1 MSELE
6 DAMEGAGAMTAEF
19 ARHLEG
25 LRGAMAGAGQGSDA
39 LSRSLSR
46 SLRGAFDDVVFS
58 GGSLSS
64 ALRDVA
70 RSMVDTVYASA
81 MRPVT
86 DHFGGLISDA
96 VGGLV
101 GGLVPFAKGG
111 VVGGPV
117 AFPMRGGAGLM
128 GEAGPEAI
136 LPLARGADGSLGVRA
151 GGGGGGATHVTVN
164 VHTPDAQ
171 SFLRSRSQVA
181 AAMQR
186 AARQGR
192 RNG

>member
-1 MSELE
+1 MDDLE
-6 DAMEGAGAMTAEF
+6 DALDGAGAMTAEF

-25 LRGAMAGAGQGSDA
+25 LRGALAGAGEGSDA
-39 LSRSLSR
+39 LSRSMSR
-46 SLRGAFDDVVFS
+46 SLRGAFDEVAFS
-58 GGSLSS
+58 GGSLRE
-64 ALRDVA
+64 ALRGVA
-70 RSMVDTVYASA
+70 RSMADTVYAGA
-81 MRPVT
+81 MKPVT
-86 DHFGGLISDA
+86 DHFGGMLSDA

-151 GGGGGGATHVTVN
+151 GGGGGGPAHVTVN
-164 VHTPDAQ
+164 VSTPDAG
-171 SFLRSRSQVA
+171 SFLKSRSQVA

>member
-1 MSELE
+1 MDELE
-6 DAMEGAGAMTAEF
+6 GALDGAGAMTAEF

-25 LRGAMAGAGQGSDA
+25 LRGALSGAGQGSEA
-39 LSRSLSR
+39 LSRSLSS
-46 SLRGAFDDVVFS
+46 SLRGAFEDVVFS
-58 GGSLSS
+58 GGSLSE
-64 ALRDVA
+64 ALRGVA
-70 RSMVDTVYASA
+70 QSMVDTVYASA
-81 MRPVT
+81 MKPVT
-86 DHFGGLISDA
+86 DHFGGLLSDA

-101 GGLVPFAKGG
+101 GGIMPFAKGG

-117 AFPMRGGAGLM
+117 AFPMRGGTGLM

-151 GGGGGGATHVTVN
+151 GAGGGATHVTVN
-164 VHTPDAQ
+164 VHAQDAQ

-186 AARQGR
+186 AARQGS